1 MKRKNPKPIPKLLT
15 LWTSLTPEMRRRL
28 TKLMHSTPGT
38 VRQYVE
44 GRRTISAEMAVR
56 MEKAT
61 ITLGVEPLSRMVLN
75 KTCHDCEYA
84 RACVGKK
91 GLPDD
96 IT

>member
-1 MKRKNPKPIPKLLT
+1 MKRKSPKPIPKLSA

-28 TKLMHSTPGT
+28 TKLMHTTPGT

-44 GRRTISAEMAVR
+44 GRRTISPDMAIR

-61 ITLGVEPLSRMVLN
+61 ITLGVEPLNRRELS

-84 RACVGKK
+84 KACTAKK
-91 GLPDD
+91 GELK
-96 IT
+96 